1 MELTIEQL
9 KRCDLVKVA
18 GRIDSQT
25 APQLAE
31 AFDTI
36 TEAGRFKIVF
46 DMGDVD
52 FISSAGLR
60 VLIDVQK
67 TCKRWNRGQLVLT
80 TVPER
85 IYETLDLTGFVPLFN
100 LFDDVLHAV
109 GSF

>member
-1 MELTIEQL
+1 MEVSTTDF
-9 KRCDLVKVA
+9 KRCSLIEVD

-31 AFDTI
+31 AFEEI
-36 TEAGRFKIVF
+36 IESGRFKIVM

-60 VLIDVQK
+60 VLIDAQK
-67 TCKRWNRGQLVLT
+67 TCKRWNRGELILADLPPV
-80 TVPER
+80 VSEA
-85 IYETLDLTGFVPLFN
+85 LDLAGFTPLFTIY
-100 LFDDVLHAV
+100 DDVVEAV